1 MHLRPSLI
9 LPCAPPSLQV
19 PESPKSQDK
28 PWPCSG
34 PLYCT
39 HLSTDRLHVVHVPL
53 ASQMVPH
60 TIWVHWIPSSAV
72 LQAHFI
78 PRHPFASHGHALGP
92 SKALNPP
99 SQNVVSAWRF
109 VMLIDLINRIGPCNR
124 MIDYRKQKSII
135 SECTEHS
142 ASFAEVQL

>member
-1 MHLRPSLI
+1 MHLRPSVI
-9 LPCAPPSLQV
+9 LPWAPPSLRD

-39 HLSTDRLHVVHVPL
+39 DLSTDRLHVVHAPL

-60 TIWVHWIPSSAV
+60 TIWVHWVPSSAV
-72 LQAHFI
+72 LQAPFI
-78 PRHPFASHGHALGP
+78 PRPPFASHGHALGP

-99 SQNVVSAWRF
+99 SQNVVHAPLGFSVGAQSHQ
-109 VMLIDLINRIGPCNR
+109 VPCVLQILSSPGPRVSCPV
-124 MIDYRKQKSII
+124 IYQ
-135 SECTEHS
+135 ECCHGNHYG
-142 ASFAEVQL
+142 